1 MDMRYLPAGALIVVS
16 FAGCSRHSGEEERLG
31 PMKDTV
37 VTPRQTQDTTIVTTD
52 TTVKVDTA
60 VKRGQD
66 TVPMDT
72 TRQGSDNGRTQ

>member
-1 MDMRYLPAGALIVVS
+1 MRYLPAGALIVMS
-16 FAGCSRHSGEEERLG
+16 FAGCGGHSGEEDVG

-52 TTVKVDTA
+52 TTVTVDST
-60 VKRGQD
+60 VRKGQE

-72 TRQGSDNGRTQ
+72 TRQVPDSGRTQ